1 MRVLGFDPGLVYM
14 GFGVVDFEEGE
25 TISIA
30 HLGYFHIPRNGQ
42 TFNEYLNGAIAA
54 LTENFPRL
62 LQNYEPN
69 MVASEIVPVG
79 KLGSNTELVVAGITT
94 IKTIC
99 FQFGIEWK
107 DIAANTVKK
116 IMTGDGRATKATVQ
130 STLCSLYPS
139 LKKKHLEIKGEQ
151 KVKGEK
157 AQGLPPDV
165 FDGLAV
171 ALATASQLGGV
182 LKEGEMLGD
191 SILGE
196 AQDSEGGL

>member
-1 MRVLGFDPGLVYM
+1 MRILGFDPGLVYM
-14 GFGVVDFEEGE
+14 GFGVVDFDREEP
-25 TISIA
+25 ISIA
-30 HLGYFHIPRNGQ
+30 HLGYFHIPRHEQ

-54 LTENFPRL
+54 LAENFPRL

-116 IMTGDGRATKATVQ
+116 TMTGNGRATKAAVQ
-130 STLCSLYPS
+130 STLCSRYPS
-139 LKKKHLEIKGEQ
+139 LGKKHLEIKEEQ
-151 KVKGEK
+151 RAKGEK

-171 ALATASQLGGV
+171 ALATASQLGGI

-191 SILGE
+191 SFFGKT
-196 AQDSEGGL
+196 QDTEGSL